1 MLEGNEVE
9 GKIGSGGSYFLDVD
23 DKGMTTVQVNY
34 KEGALDSGMFVKLD
48 VIDLLKMAAL
58 KTANSLDDNMVA
70 MISAAL
76 GR

>member
-1 MLEGNEVE
+1 MLDGKEVE
-9 GKIGSGGSYFLDVD
+9 GKVGAGGSYFIDVD
-23 DKGMTTVQVNY
+23 AKGLVTAQISY

-48 VIDLLKMAAL
+48 VIDLLKMASL
-58 KTANSLDDNMVA
+58 KTANTLDDNMVT